1 MRRTLRPRRLL
12 PVWLLLLAAC
22 DGGAAESV
30 ARPEEMR
37 LHIIRGRAMQV
48 QVREP
53 GASPDD
59 PGLSADP
66 VTVQVSLAAS
76 GEGGIL
82 GATGVSRRP
91 RLPPVEVRWRTLH
104 PFCQVQ
110 HAVTPILRG
119 DTVSNHY
126 LRPTLAEPCQ
136 LVAEGVAGGR
146 VFDADTAAVSFA
158 PGRVAHFEV
167 LPANGLFVPRT
178 ASIRE
183 LMRTPE
189 DAYGN
194 PVSVFT
200 PRGRLSGGGVGLV
213 LTADT
218 LLRATQ
224 ETTGATLT
232 ITVDTVTRQL
242 GLSAITDLSVWR
254 WRISWSCRGL
264 QLPGGAYTDS
274 AHHRLDE
281 GRATY
286 GSGGSEGII
295 VSFSGTLASRV
306 WNRGEPAR
314 ETVVP
319 GAVRAALQRPFAL
332 DWSTGQSS
340 AALSEGYLGG
350 TLCDAPSG
358 AAWARTDPLRVDRLG
373 RVGS

>member
-1 MRRTLRPRRLL
+1 MGRTRRLL
-12 PVWLLLLAAC
+12 VPLLLLSAC
-22 DGGAAESV
+22 DGGGVERV
-30 ARPEEMR
+30 ARPEELQIR
-37 LHIIRGRAMQV
+37 IIRGRAMQA
-48 QVREP
+48 QVRDP

-66 VTVQVSLAAS
+66 VTVRVSLAAS
-76 GEGGIL
+76 GDGGIG
-82 GATGVSRRP
+82 GATATSRRP
-91 RLPPVEVRWRTLH
+91 RLPPVEVRWRTTH
-104 PFCQVQ
+104 PFCQVK
-110 HAVTPILRG
+110 HAVTPILHG

-136 LVAEGVAGGR
+136 LIAEGVAGGR
-146 VFDADTAAVSFA
+146 IFDADTAAVSFA

-189 DAYGN
+189 DAHGN

-242 GLSAITDLSVWR
+242 GLSAIADLSVSR

-264 QLPGGAYTDS
+264 QLSGGAYSDS
-274 AHHRLDE
+274 AHYRLDE
-281 GRATY
+281 ARATY

-306 WNRGEPAR
+306 WNRGEPVR

-332 DWSTGQSS
+332 EWSPGQTS
-340 AALSEGYLGG
+340 ATLSEGFYLGG
-350 TLCDAPSG
+350 TLCDAPPG
-358 AAWARTDPLRVDRLG
+358 AAWAHTDPLRVDRLA